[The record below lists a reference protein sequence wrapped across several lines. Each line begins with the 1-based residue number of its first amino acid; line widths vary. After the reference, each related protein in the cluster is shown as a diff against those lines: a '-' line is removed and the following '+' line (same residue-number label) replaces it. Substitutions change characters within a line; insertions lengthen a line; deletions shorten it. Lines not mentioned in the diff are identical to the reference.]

1 MTPPEAGSF
10 PLTGTGKLPHVAVAF
25 PGEHWSD
32 RVASGSI
39 VPGEAVVPAGSA
51 TARGNMLVRTAEAGD
66 TELVNQL
73 AIALRPVDVP
83 DPNNGPAAQG
93 PNEIRN
99 QTMEDGDWVHTYY
112 SGGFT
117 LCLVDPRR
125 EYVPG
130 DLLGW
135 DADGERPAGVEGA
148 GSWAPNANADID
160 SILEVMKVDPVGEDG
175 EVVLKVRTLRGQ
187 F

>member
-10 PLTGTGKLPHVAVAF
+10 PLTGTSALPHVSVAF

-51 TARGNMLVRTAEAGD
+51 TARGNMVVRKAKSSDAIT
-66 TELVNQL
+66 QL

-83 DPNNGPAAQG
+83 DPNNGPAAEG

-99 QTMEDGDWVHTYY
+99 SAMANGDWVHTYY
-112 SGGFT
+112 SGAFT
-117 LCLVDPRR
+117 LTLIDPRR
-125 EYVPG
+125 TYLPG
-130 DLLGW
+130 DLIGW
-135 DADGERPAGVEGA
+135 DADGQRPEGIAGE

-160 SILEVMKVDPVGEDG
+160 SFFEVLDVEAVGSKG
-175 EVVLKVRTLRGQ
+175 EAILKVRTLRSQ

>member
-1 MTPPEAGSF
+1 MPPTREAAGNF
-10 PLTGTGKLPHVAVAF
+10 NLTGTKGLPHVAVAF

-51 TARGNMLVRTAEAGD
+51 NVRGQMLMRTASAADAIG
-66 TELVNQL
+66 QL

-83 DPNNGPAAQG
+83 DVNNGPGAIG

-99 QTMEDGDWVHTYY
+99 QTMHDGEYVHPYY

-117 LCLVDPRR
+117 LTLVDPRR
-125 EYVPG
+125 TYTPG
-130 DLLGW
+130 QTLGW
-135 DADGERPAGVEGA
+135 DADGQRPSGVAGA
-148 GSWAPNANADID
+148 GSWAPDANADID
-160 SILEVMKVDPVGEDG
+160 GFLEVLKVSKVGSGG
-175 EVVLKVRTLRGQ
+175 EVILKVRTTRSQ

>member
-10 PLTGTGKLPHVAVAF
+10 PLKGVSKLPHVAVAF

-51 TARGNMLVRTAEAGD
+51 TARGNMVVRTAGSGD
-66 TELVNQL
+66 TALIPQL

-83 DPNNGPAAQG
+83 DPNIGPNTLG

-99 QTMEDGDWVHTYY
+99 QTMVAGGWVHCYY
-112 SGGFT
+112 SGAFT
-117 LCLVDPRR
+117 LTLVDPRR
-125 EYVPG
+125 TYLPG
-130 DLLGW
+130 DLIGW
-135 DADGERPAGVEGA
+135 DADGERPSGIAGV
-148 GSWAPNANADID
+148 GSWAPNANADLD
-160 SILEVMKVDPVGEDG
+160 SILEVTHVEKVGSGG
-175 EVVLKVRTLRGQ
+175 EVILKVRTLRGQ